1 MRSLGPEEAKTESPP
16 EDIPPLLN
24 RQSSAE
30 STQLFDPLMVPSNMQ
45 QTQSLN
51 SSFAGGPQPQGRPR
65 NFNEEQSLVSSQQDE
80 SNESFQ
86 LQVNAFFNQ
95 TNSLN

>member
-1 MRSLGPEEAKTESPP
+1 MRSMAPEEEAKNNTTEEELQP
-16 EDIPPLLN
+16 PPLLN

-30 STQLFDPLMVPSNMQ
+30 GTQRFDPLMLPSNTQ

-51 SSFAGGPQPQGRPR
+51 SSFAGGPQPQGRA
-65 NFNEEQSLVSSQQDE
+65 FNEEQSLSQQDE

-86 LQVNAFFNQ
+86 LQVNAIFSQ
-95 TNSLN
+95 TSNLN